1 MINFEREATVKSFLP
16 DIFGAIVF
24 FCYAIFSTRV
34 PMDIMIASMKF
45 FIAVVIF
52 LQFGC
57 ALITDHLCYHKISI
71 RIKSFYTSKTTVTER
86 THLFDEII
94 QYPFYTAL
102 MTFMYF
108 FIGTAIIAY
117 YLNSYLGQQLNVT
130 GLFIIE
136 ALFGTYYAS
145 IIGYSFCS
153 KIVSQIGIDIIKAGI
168 EKEYVMRKK
177 FFGVKFN
184 VKIWL
189 FVALPAIFTCIINCA
204 VLIAGYYPFDGVTL
218 PETGELQILRMF
230 STIILNILFIFISI
244 ILFYNDVNSKNTR
257 MTEVLSDMTSTDFS
271 KITPIETD
279 ISDEFSFNHYLA
291 NQIISM
297 LRGILFQTEQF
308 GKTISESSSELM
320 RIANETEST
329 SVEQSTGIKEIV
341 STMENATNLS
351 HNIENRIIEVTEIAK
366 KTVEKV
372 NIGSELLN
380 KSLSSISAIAKSN
393 EITIQGIKR
402 LNEKINSIW
411 EIANIID
418 SISDQTKII
427 AFNAEL
433 EATIEVGESKNF
445 KNVANEIRR
454 LANSTMDSTREIK
467 SKITAVQKSSEQ
479 LIKVSQE
486 STDLIM
492 EESELARNL
501 ESKFT
506 NINNSARYNSTSS
519 NEIKYLVEQQTK
531 AFDQIVNT
539 LQQISTSIQ
548 GFSKSTRF
556 LIETSRNL
564 QENVN
569 LIESAGTS
577 ANDNSETEDET
588 EKTQE

>member
-1 MINFEREATVKSFLP
+1 MKSFEHEATVKSFLP
-16 DIFGAIVF
+16 DICGAVIVF
-24 FCYAIFSTRV
+24 IYSLFST
-34 PMDIMIASMKF
+34 KF
-45 FIAVVIF
+45 SIEVFLDALKVFLGILIF
-52 LQFGC
+52 FQFGL
-57 ALITDHLCYHKISI
+57 ALITDHLCYHKIST
-71 RIKSFYTSKTTVTER
+71 RIKSFYTSKSTVTER

-94 QYPFYTAL
+94 QYPFFTAL
-102 MTFMYF
+102 MTFFYF
-108 FIGTAIIAY
+108 FVGSCIIAY
-117 YLNSYLGQQLNVT
+117 YLYAGLNQPLNIT

-136 ALFGTYYAS
+136 ALFGTYFTS
-145 IIGYSFCS
+145 IFAYTFCS
-153 KIVSQIGIDIIKAGI
+153 KIVSKIGIDIINAGI
-168 EKEYVMRKK
+168 EKDYVMKKK
-177 FFGVKFN
+177 FFGIRFN
-184 VKIWL
+184 MKVLL
-189 FVALPAIFTCIINCA
+189 FVTLPCIFTCIINCA
-204 VLIAGYYPFDGVTL
+204 VLIAGYYPFEVSSIIGNGDMQTNRML
-218 PETGELQILRMF
+218 NTILINSIVMF
-230 STIILNILFIFISI
+230 LSILF
-244 ILFYNDVNSKNTR
+244 FYNDINAKNTR
-257 MTEVLSDMTSTDFS
+257 MTEVLSTITTDFS

-308 GKTISESSSELM
+308 GKTIAESSSDLM

-329 SVEQSTGIKEIV
+329 SVEQSTGIKKIV

-366 KTVEKV
+366 QTVEKV
-372 NIGSELLN
+372 NTGSELLS
-380 KSLSSISAIAKSN
+380 KSLSSISAIADSN
-393 EITIQGIKR
+393 EVTIQGIKN
-402 LNEKINSIW
+402 LNNKINQIW

-433 EATIEVGESKNF
+433 EATTEIGESKNF

-467 SKITAVQKSSEQ
+467 AKISAVQKSSEQ
-479 LIKVSQE
+479 LIKASQE
-486 STDLIM
+486 STDLIRK
-492 EESELARNL
+492 ETELSESL
-501 ESKFT
+501 ENKFT

-539 LQQISTSIQ
+539 LHQISTSVQ
-548 GFSKSTRF
+548 GFSKSTRS

-569 LIESAGTS
+569 LIESAS
-577 ANDNSETEDET
+577 ISDHNTEEN
-588 EKTQE
+588 EGMEA

>member
-1 MINFEREATVKSFLP
+1 MKSFEYEATVKSFLP
-16 DIFGAIVF
+16 DIFGASVF
-24 FCYAIFSTRV
+24 FLYAIFSTRI
-34 PMDIMIASMKF
+34 PFDTFYSSLKF
-45 FIAVVIF
+45 FISVVIF
-52 LQFGC
+52 MQFGC
-57 ALITDHLCYHKISI
+57 AIITDHLCYHKIST
-71 RIKSFYTSKTTVTER
+71 RVKSFYTSKTTISER
-86 THLFDEII
+86 THLFDELI

-102 MTFMYF
+102 MTFFYF
-108 FIGTAIIAY
+108 FIGSAAIAY
-117 YLNSYLGQQLNVT
+117 YFYSYLELPLNIT
-130 GLFIIE
+130 GLFVIE
-136 ALFGTYYAS
+136 ELFGSYFAS
-145 IIGYSFCS
+145 IIGFTFCS
-153 KIVSQIGIDIIKAGI
+153 KIVSKIGIDIINAGI
-168 EKEYVMRKK
+168 EKEYVMHKK
-177 FFGVKFN
+177 FFSLRFKT
-184 VKIWL
+184 KLWIY
-189 FVALPAIFTCIINCA
+189 VAIPAILTCFINCA
-204 VLIAGYYPFDGVTL
+204 VLISGYYSIEGTIL
-218 PETGELQILRMF
+218 PENGSIQTLRML
-230 STIILNILFIFISI
+230 STNILNIILLFISI
-244 ILFYNDVNSKNTR
+244 IFFYNDISNKNTR
-257 MTEVLSDMTSTDFS
+257 MTEVLNGITSTDFS
-271 KITPIETD
+271 KISPIDTD
-279 ISDEFSFNHYLA
+279 LSDEFSFNHYLA

-297 LRGILFQTEQF
+297 FRGILFQTEQF

-341 STMENATNLS
+341 ATMENATNLS

-372 NIGSELLN
+372 NRGSELLEE
-380 KSLSSISAIAKSN
+380 SLASITAIADSN
-393 EITIQGIKR
+393 EVTIQGIR
-402 LNEKINSIW
+402 NLNEKINSIW

-433 EATIEVGESKNF
+433 EATTNTGESKSF

-467 SKITAVQKSSEQ
+467 SKIGAVQKSSDQ
-479 LIKVSQE
+479 LIKASQKSTELIKKE
-486 STDLIM
+486 SSLSIK
-492 EESELARNL
+492 L
-501 ESKFT
+501 EDKFT

-569 LIESAGTS
+569 LIESAKVS
-577 ANDNSETEDET
+577 DSENAEQAE
-588 EKTQE
+588 

>member
-1 MINFEREATVKSFLP
+1 MKSFEHEATVKSFFP
-16 DIFGAIVF
+16 DICGAVIVF
-24 FCYAIFSTRV
+24 IYSLFST
-34 PMDIMIASMKF
+34 KF
-45 FIAVVIF
+45 SIEVFLDALKVFLGILIF
-52 LQFGC
+52 FQFGL
-57 ALITDHLCYHKISI
+57 ALITDHLCYHKIST
-71 RIKSFYTSKTTVTER
+71 RIKSFYTSKSTVTER

-94 QYPFYTAL
+94 QYPFFTAL
-102 MTFMYF
+102 MTFFYF
-108 FIGTAIIAY
+108 FVGSCIIAY
-117 YLNSYLGQQLNVT
+117 YLYAGLNQPLNIT

-136 ALFGTYYAS
+136 ALFGTYFTS
-145 IIGYSFCS
+145 IFAYTFCS
-153 KIVSQIGIDIIKAGI
+153 KIVSKIGIDIINAGI
-168 EKEYVMRKK
+168 EKDYVMKKK
-177 FFGVKFN
+177 FFGIRFN
-184 VKIWL
+184 MKVLL
-189 FVALPAIFTCIINCA
+189 FVALPCIFTCIINCA
-204 VLIAGYYPFDGVTL
+204 VLIAGYYPFEVSSIIGNGDMQTNRML
-218 PETGELQILRMF
+218 NTILINSIVMF
-230 STIILNILFIFISI
+230 LSILF
-244 ILFYNDVNSKNTR
+244 FYNDINAKNTR
-257 MTEVLSDMTSTDFS
+257 MTEVLSTITTDFS

-308 GKTISESSSELM
+308 GKTIAESSSDLM

-329 SVEQSTGIKEIV
+329 SVEQSTGIKKIV

-366 KTVEKV
+366 QTVEKV
-372 NIGSELLN
+372 NTGSELLS
-380 KSLSSISAIAKSN
+380 KSLSSISAIADSN
-393 EITIQGIKR
+393 EVTIQGIKN
-402 LNEKINSIW
+402 LNNKINQIW

-433 EATIEVGESKNF
+433 EATTEIGESKNF

-467 SKITAVQKSSEQ
+467 AKISAVQKSSEQ
-479 LIKVSQE
+479 LIKASQE
-486 STDLIM
+486 STDLIRK
-492 EESELARNL
+492 ETELSESL
-501 ESKFT
+501 ENKFT

-539 LQQISTSIQ
+539 LHQISTSVQ
-548 GFSKSTRF
+548 GFSKSTSS

-569 LIESAGTS
+569 LIESAS
-577 ANDNSETEDET
+577 ISDHNTEEN
-588 EKTQE
+588 EGMEA

>member
-1 MINFEREATVKSFLP
+1 MKSFEHEATVKSFFP
-16 DIFGAIVF
+16 DICGAVIVF
-24 FCYAIFSTRV
+24 IYSLFST
-34 PMDIMIASMKF
+34 KF
-45 FIAVVIF
+45 SIEVFLDALKVFLGILIF
-52 LQFGC
+52 FQFGL
-57 ALITDHLCYHKISI
+57 ALITDHLCYHKIST
-71 RIKSFYTSKTTVTER
+71 RIKSFYTSKSTVTER

-94 QYPFYTAL
+94 QYPFFTAL
-102 MTFMYF
+102 MTFFYF
-108 FIGTAIIAY
+108 FVGSCIIAY
-117 YLNSYLGQQLNVT
+117 YLYAGLNQPLNIT

-136 ALFGTYYAS
+136 ALFGTYFTS
-145 IIGYSFCS
+145 IFAYTFCS
-153 KIVSQIGIDIIKAGI
+153 KIVSKIGIDIINAGI
-168 EKEYVMRKK
+168 EKDYVMKKK
-177 FFGVKFN
+177 FFGIRFN
-184 VKIWL
+184 MKVLL
-189 FVALPAIFTCIINCA
+189 FVALPCIFTCIINCA
-204 VLIAGYYPFDGVTL
+204 VLIAGYYPFEVSSIIGNGDMQTNRML
-218 PETGELQILRMF
+218 NTILINSIVMF
-230 STIILNILFIFISI
+230 LSILF
-244 ILFYNDVNSKNTR
+244 FYNDINAKNTR
-257 MTEVLSDMTSTDFS
+257 MTEVLSTITTDFS

-308 GKTISESSSELM
+308 GKTIAESSSDLM

-329 SVEQSTGIKEIV
+329 SVEQSTGIKKIV

-366 KTVEKV
+366 QTVEKV
-372 NIGSELLN
+372 NTGSELLS
-380 KSLSSISAIAKSN
+380 KSLSSISAIADSN
-393 EITIQGIKR
+393 EVTIQGIKN
-402 LNEKINSIW
+402 LNNKINQIW

-433 EATIEVGESKNF
+433 EATTEIGESKNF

-467 SKITAVQKSSEQ
+467 AKISAVQKSSEQ
-479 LIKVSQE
+479 LIKASQE
-486 STDLIM
+486 STDLIRK
-492 EESELARNL
+492 ETELSESL
-501 ESKFT
+501 ENKFT

-539 LQQISTSIQ
+539 LHQISTSVQ
-548 GFSKSTRF
+548 GFSKSTRS

-569 LIESAGTS
+569 LIESAS
-577 ANDNSETEDET
+577 ISDHNTEEN
-588 EKTQE
+588 EGMEA

>member
-1 MINFEREATVKSFLP
+1 MKSFEHEATVKSFFP
-16 DIFGAIVF
+16 DICGAVIVF
-24 FCYAIFSTRV
+24 IYSLFST
-34 PMDIMIASMKF
+34 KF
-45 FIAVVIF
+45 SIEVFLDALKVFLGILIF
-52 LQFGC
+52 FQFGL
-57 ALITDHLCYHKISI
+57 ALITDHLCYHKIST
-71 RIKSFYTSKTTVTER
+71 RIKSFYTSKSTVTER

-94 QYPFYTAL
+94 QYPFFTAL
-102 MTFMYF
+102 MTFFYF
-108 FIGTAIIAY
+108 FVGSCIIAY
-117 YLNSYLGQQLNVT
+117 YLYAGLNQPLNIT

-136 ALFGTYYAS
+136 ALFGTYFTS
-145 IIGYSFCS
+145 IFAYTFCS
-153 KIVSQIGIDIIKAGI
+153 KIVSKIGIDIINAGI
-168 EKEYVMRKK
+168 EKDYVMKKK
-177 FFGVKFN
+177 FFGIRFN
-184 VKIWL
+184 MKVLL
-189 FVALPAIFTCIINCA
+189 FVTLPCIFTCIINCA
-204 VLIAGYYPFDGVTL
+204 VLIAGYYPFEVSSIIGNGDMQTNRML
-218 PETGELQILRMF
+218 NTILINSIVMF
-230 STIILNILFIFISI
+230 LSILF
-244 ILFYNDVNSKNTR
+244 FYNDINAKNTR
-257 MTEVLSDMTSTDFS
+257 MTEVLSTITTDFS

-308 GKTISESSSELM
+308 GKTIAESSSDLM

-329 SVEQSTGIKEIV
+329 SVEQSTGIKKIV

-366 KTVEKV
+366 QTVEKV
-372 NIGSELLN
+372 NTGSELLS
-380 KSLSSISAIAKSN
+380 KSLSSISAIADSN
-393 EITIQGIKR
+393 EVTIQGIKN
-402 LNEKINSIW
+402 LNNKINQIW

-433 EATIEVGESKNF
+433 EATTEIGESKNF

-467 SKITAVQKSSEQ
+467 AKISAVQKSSEQ
-479 LIKVSQE
+479 LIKASQE
-486 STDLIM
+486 STDLIRK
-492 EESELARNL
+492 ETELSESL
-501 ESKFT
+501 ENKFT

-539 LQQISTSIQ
+539 LHQISTSVQ
-548 GFSKSTRF
+548 GFSKSTRS

-569 LIESAGTS
+569 LIESAS
-577 ANDNSETEDET
+577 ISDHNTEEN
-588 EKTQE
+588 EGMEA

>member
-1 MINFEREATVKSFLP
+1 MKSFEHEATVKSFFP
-16 DIFGAIVF
+16 DICGAVIVF
-24 FCYAIFSTRV
+24 IYSLFST
-34 PMDIMIASMKF
+34 KF
-45 FIAVVIF
+45 SIEVFLDALKVFLGILIF
-52 LQFGC
+52 FQFGL
-57 ALITDHLCYHKISI
+57 ALITDHLCYHKIST
-71 RIKSFYTSKTTVTER
+71 RIKSFYTSKSTVTER

-94 QYPFYTAL
+94 QYPFFTAL
-102 MTFMYF
+102 MTFFYF
-108 FIGTAIIAY
+108 FVGSCIIAY
-117 YLNSYLGQQLNVT
+117 YLYAGLNQPLNIT

-136 ALFGTYYAS
+136 ALFGTYFTS
-145 IIGYSFCS
+145 IFAYTFCS
-153 KIVSQIGIDIIKAGI
+153 KIVSKIGIDIINAGI
-168 EKEYVMRKK
+168 EKDYVMKKK
-177 FFGVKFN
+177 FFGIRFN
-184 VKIWL
+184 MKVLL
-189 FVALPAIFTCIINCA
+189 FVALPCIFTCIINCA
-204 VLIAGYYPFDGVTL
+204 VLIAGYYPFEVSSIIGNGDMQTNRML
-218 PETGELQILRMF
+218 NTILINSIVMF
-230 STIILNILFIFISI
+230 LSILF
-244 ILFYNDVNSKNTR
+244 FYNDINAKNTR
-257 MTEVLSDMTSTDFS
+257 MTEVLSTITTDFS

-308 GKTISESSSELM
+308 GKTIAESSSDLM

-329 SVEQSTGIKEIV
+329 SVEQSTGIKKIV

-366 KTVEKV
+366 QTVEKV
-372 NIGSELLN
+372 NTGSELLS
-380 KSLSSISAIAKSN
+380 KSLSSISAIADSN
-393 EITIQGIKR
+393 EVTIQGIKN
-402 LNEKINSIW
+402 LNNKINQIW

-433 EATIEVGESKNF
+433 EATTEIGESKNF

-467 SKITAVQKSSEQ
+467 AKISAVQKSSEQ
-479 LIKVSQE
+479 LIKASQE
-486 STDLIM
+486 STDLIRK
-492 EESELARNL
+492 ETELSESL
-501 ESKFT
+501 ENKFN

-539 LQQISTSIQ
+539 LHQISTSVQ
-548 GFSKSTRF
+548 GFSKSTRS

-569 LIESAGTS
+569 LIESAS
-577 ANDNSETEDET
+577 ISDHNTEEN
-588 EKTQE
+588 EGMEA

>member
-1 MINFEREATVKSFLP
+1 MRNFEREATIKSFLP
-16 DIFGAIVF
+16 DIFGAMVF
-24 FCYAIFSTRV
+24 FAYAIFSTRI
-34 PMDIMIASMKF
+34 PLDDFFSYLKF
-45 FIAVVIF
+45 FIGVVIF

-57 ALITDHLCYHKISI
+57 ALITDHLCYHKIST
-71 RIKSFYTSKTTVTER
+71 RIKCFYTTKTTITER
-86 THLFDEII
+86 THLFDELV
-94 QYPFYTAL
+94 QYPFYTAM
-102 MTFMYF
+102 MTFFYF
-108 FIGTAIIAY
+108 FIGSTIITI
-117 YLNSYLGQQLNVT
+117 YLHVQVKQPLNII

-136 ALFGTYYAS
+136 TLFGTYFAS
-145 IIGYSFCS
+145 LIGYNFCY
-153 KIVSQIGIDIIKAGI
+153 KIVSSIGKDIINAGI
-168 EKEYVMRKK
+168 EKDYVIDKK
-177 FFGVKFN
+177 FFGIKFN
-184 VKIWL
+184 TKIFL
-189 FVALPAIFTCIINCA
+189 YIAIPSVATCFINCA
-204 VLIAGYYPFDGVTL
+204 VLIFGYYPFDGYQAM
-218 PETGELQILRMF
+218 ERGDIQGIRMY
-230 STIILNILFIFISI
+230 STIILNIIFLLISI
-244 ILFYNDVNSKNTR
+244 LFFYNDIAGKNTR
-257 MTEVLSDMTSTDFS
+257 MTEVLNNITSTDFS
-271 KITPIETD
+271 RITPIDTD

-308 GKTISESSSELM
+308 GKTISVSSSELM

-372 NIGSELLN
+372 NEGSELLN
-380 KSLSSISAIAKSN
+380 KSLDSISSIAESTG
-393 EITIQGIKR
+393 ITIQGIKK

-433 EATIEVGESKNF
+433 EATTTEGESRNF

-467 SKITAVQKSSEQ
+467 NKINSVQVSSEQ
-479 LIKVSQE
+479 LIKLSEESTALIKQE
-486 STDLIM
+486 SDL
-492 EESELARNL
+492 AFRL
-501 ESKFT
+501 ENKFT

-519 NEIKYLVEQQTK
+519 NEIKYLVEQQTI
-531 AFDQIVNT
+531 AFDQIVKT
-539 LQQISTSIQ
+539 LQQISISVQ
-548 GFSKSTRF
+548 GFSKSTRT

-569 LIESAGTS
+569 RIESASIFDKT
-577 ANDNSETEDET
+577 DDDE
-588 EKTQE
+588 EE

>member
-1 MINFEREATVKSFLP
+1 MKSFEHEATVKSFFP
-16 DIFGAIVF
+16 DICGAVIVF
-24 FCYAIFSTRV
+24 IYSLFST
-34 PMDIMIASMKF
+34 KF
-45 FIAVVIF
+45 SIEVFLDALKVFLGILIF
-52 LQFGC
+52 FQFGL
-57 ALITDHLCYHKISI
+57 ALITDHLCYHKIST
-71 RIKSFYTSKTTVTER
+71 RIKSFYTSKSTVTER

-94 QYPFYTAL
+94 QYPFFTAL
-102 MTFMYF
+102 MTFFYF
-108 FIGTAIIAY
+108 FVGSCIIAY
-117 YLNSYLGQQLNVT
+117 YLYAGLNQPLNIT

-136 ALFGTYYAS
+136 ALFGTYFTS
-145 IIGYSFCS
+145 IFAYTFCS
-153 KIVSQIGIDIIKAGI
+153 KIVSKIGIDIINAGI
-168 EKEYVMRKK
+168 EKDYVMKKK
-177 FFGVKFN
+177 FFGIRFN
-184 VKIWL
+184 MKVLL
-189 FVALPAIFTCIINCA
+189 FVALPCIFTCIINCA
-204 VLIAGYYPFDGVTL
+204 VLIAGYYPFEVSSIIGNGDMQTNRML
-218 PETGELQILRMF
+218 NTILINSIVMF
-230 STIILNILFIFISI
+230 LSILF
-244 ILFYNDVNSKNTR
+244 FYNDINAKNTR
-257 MTEVLSDMTSTDFS
+257 MTEVLSTITTDFS

-308 GKTISESSSELM
+308 GKTIAESSSDLM

-329 SVEQSTGIKEIV
+329 SVEQSTGIKKIV

-366 KTVEKV
+366 QTVEKV
-372 NIGSELLN
+372 NTGSELLS
-380 KSLSSISAIAKSN
+380 KSLSSISAIADSN
-393 EITIQGIKR
+393 EVTIQGIKN
-402 LNEKINSIW
+402 LNNKINQIW

-433 EATIEVGESKNF
+433 EATTEIGESKNF

-467 SKITAVQKSSEQ
+467 AKISAVQKSSEQ
-479 LIKVSQE
+479 LIKASQE
-486 STDLIM
+486 STDLIRK
-492 EESELARNL
+492 EPELSESL
-501 ESKFT
+501 ENKFT

-539 LQQISTSIQ
+539 LHQISTSVQ
-548 GFSKSTRF
+548 GFSKSTRS

-569 LIESAGTS
+569 LIESAS
-577 ANDNSETEDET
+577 ISDHNTEEN
-588 EKTQE
+588 EGMEA

>member
-1 MINFEREATVKSFLP
+1 MRNFEREATIKSFLP
-16 DIFGAIVF
+16 DIFGAMVF
-24 FCYAIFSTRV
+24 FAYAIFSTRI
-34 PMDIMIASMKF
+34 PLDDFFSYLKF
-45 FIAVVIF
+45 FIGVVIF

-57 ALITDHLCYHKISI
+57 ALITDHLCYHKIST
-71 RIKSFYTSKTTVTER
+71 RIKCFYTTKTTITER
-86 THLFDEII
+86 THLFDELV
-94 QYPFYTAL
+94 QYPFYTAM
-102 MTFMYF
+102 MTFFYF
-108 FIGTAIIAY
+108 FIGSTIITI
-117 YLNSYLGQQLNVT
+117 YLHVQVKQPLNII

-136 ALFGTYYAS
+136 TLFGTYFAS
-145 IIGYSFCS
+145 LIGYNFCY
-153 KIVSQIGIDIIKAGI
+153 KIVSSIGKDIINAGI
-168 EKEYVMRKK
+168 EKDYVIDKK
-177 FFGVKFN
+177 FFGIKFN
-184 VKIWL
+184 TKIFL
-189 FVALPAIFTCIINCA
+189 YIAIPSVATCFINCA
-204 VLIAGYYPFDGVTL
+204 VLISGYYPFDGYQAM
-218 PETGELQILRMF
+218 ERGDIQGIRMY
-230 STIILNILFIFISI
+230 STIILNIIFLLISI
-244 ILFYNDVNSKNTR
+244 LFFYNDIAGKNTR
-257 MTEVLSDMTSTDFS
+257 MTEVLNNITSTDFS
-271 KITPIETD
+271 RITPIDTD

-308 GKTISESSSELM
+308 GKTISVSSSELM

-372 NIGSELLN
+372 NEGSELLN
-380 KSLSSISAIAKSN
+380 KSLDSISSIAESTG
-393 EITIQGIKR
+393 ITIQEIKK

-433 EATIEVGESKNF
+433 EATTTEGESRNF

-467 SKITAVQKSSEQ
+467 NKINSVQVSSEQ
-479 LIKVSQE
+479 LIKLSEESTALIKQE
-486 STDLIM
+486 SDL
-492 EESELARNL
+492 AFRL
-501 ESKFT
+501 ENKFT

-519 NEIKYLVEQQTK
+519 NEIKYLVEQQTI
-531 AFDQIVNT
+531 AFDQIVKT
-539 LQQISTSIQ
+539 LQQISISVQ
-548 GFSKSTRF
+548 GFSKSTRT

-569 LIESAGTS
+569 RIESASISDKT
-577 ANDNSETEDET
+577 DDDE
-588 EKTQE
+588 EE